1 MDHRGVTPRWSLKV
15 KMSGNFFTE
24 NNLRHVVNVSGT
36 MTGLGSCIVPQAV
49 IDDVANALPFF
60 VEMNDL
66 QRLASTV
73 ISDLC
78 GAEAG
83 FVTASCAAGITLSV
97 AAAMTGSNIGKIE
110 QLPDTTGLKNEVLIQ
125 TGHLVNYGAPIDQA
139 IRLAGATVVQVG
151 QSTYATKHQLDYA
164 ITSHTAAAI
173 YVVSHHAVSY
183 GQIPLDEFIAVCR
196 TKNIPIIVD
205 AASEYDLKR
214 FLIDGA
220 DIALYSTHKFLSG
233 LTGGIV
239 AGKKEFV
246 KATFM
251 QNLGIGRGM
260 KVGKEGIVGAISA
273 LRLWKYR
280 DHNAI
285 FENEQKSLKL
295 WSNLLAQ
302 YSGINLSIEKDPT
315 NNPLNRLKVE
325 IDFDKSGFTAR
336 ALRNALAQGDQPV
349 IVRDHEIEN
358 GYFHM
363 DPCNLNSL
371 DAEIVAT
378 RLNQEIL
385 KLKDINYFHKM
396 NIKSTDKLSVY
407 LDWLD

>member
-1 MDHRGVTPRWSLKV
+1 LKV
-15 KMSGNFFTE
+15 KMSVNFFTE
-24 NNLRHVVNVSGT
+24 NNLRHIVNVSGT

-97 AAAMTGSNIGKIE
+97 AAAMTGCNIGHIE
-110 QLPDTTGLKNEVLIQ
+110 RLPDAAGLKNEVLIQ
-125 TGHLVNYGAPIDQA
+125 TGHLVHYGAPIDQS
-139 IRLAGATVVQVG
+139 IRLAGAKVVQVG
-151 QSTYATKHQLDYA
+151 QSTYATRHQLDYL
-164 ITSHTAAAI
+164 ITTNTAAAI

-183 GQIPLDEFIAVCR
+183 GQIPLSEFIAVCHA
-196 TKNIPIIVD
+196 KNIPVIVD
-205 AASEYDLKR
+205 AASEYDLKI
-214 FLIDGA
+214 FLNAGA

-273 LRLWKYR
+273 LKLWKQR
-280 DHNAI
+280 NHKSI
-285 FENEQKSLKL
+285 FDIEQKSLYL
-295 WSNLLAQ
+295 WLETLSQHA
-302 YSGINLSIEKDPT
+302 GINLAVEKDPT
-315 NNPLNRLKVE
+315 NNPLNRLRVE
-325 IDFDKSGFTAR
+325 IDADVAGFTAR
-336 ALRNALAQGDQPV
+336 ALRNALAEGQQAV
-349 IVRDHEIEN
+349 IVRDHEIEH
-358 GYFHM
+358 GYFYM
-363 DPCNLNSL
+363 DPCNLHEQDS
-371 DAEIVAT
+371 EIVAL
-378 RLNQEIL
+378 RLRQELINL
-385 KLKDINYFHKM
+385 KNKEYFEKL
-396 NIKSTDKLSVY
+396 NVASADKLSAY
-407 LDWLD
+407 LNWLT